1 MLISSILDKIG
12 NTPLVRIRELGRD
25 ALPQIRSGKV
35 KIFAKVEYFNPGGS
49 IKDRAPKRMVLEG
62 IKSGQ
67 LIPGKTIIDSTSG
80 NTGVAYAMAGAGL
93 GIPVELVMPENV
105 SRQRKQIV
113 TTFGAKITYSSPME
127 GSDGAIRLV
136 RKILK
141 EQPEKYFMP
150 DQYNN
155 EFNPQAHYDT
165 TGVEI
170 WRQTEGM
177 VTHFVATIG
186 TGGTVMGTGRRL
198 KDYNKKIQVFAVEPD
213 NALHG
218 LEGLKHMA
226 SSILPGIYK
235 EGELDGKIPM
245 PTEPGYEMAE
255 RLARE
260 EGLIVGHSSGA
271 ALAAA
276 LEIAKGIEEGVIVT
290 IFPDHGDRYFTMLDW
305 ERDVQDVPYSDV
317 GI

>member
-12 NTPLVRIRELGRD
+12 NTPLVRIREVGND
-25 ALPQIRSGKV
+25 LPQVRSGGV
-35 KIFAKVEYFNPGGS
+35 RIYAKVEYFNPGGS
-49 IKDRAPKRMVLEG
+49 VKDRAAYRMIQEG
-62 IKSGQ
+62 LKSGG
-67 LIPGKTIIDSTSG
+67 LTPDKIVLDSTSG
-80 NTGVAYAMAGAGL
+80 NTGVAYAMIGAALGL
-93 GIPVELVMPENV
+93 SVELVMPENV

-113 TTFGAKITYSSPME
+113 TTFGAKIAYSSPME
-127 GSDGAIRLV
+127 GSDGAIRLA
-136 RKILK
+136 RRLLK
-141 EQPEKYFMP
+141 ENPEKYFMP

-165 TGVEI
+165 TGEEI
-170 WRQTEGM
+170 WRQTGGR
-177 VTHFVATIG
+177 VTHLVATIG

-198 KDYNKKIQVFAVEPD
+198 KNYDENIRVIAVEPD

-226 SSILPGIYK
+226 TSIVPGIYK
-235 EGELDGKIPM
+235 EEELDGKISM
-245 PTEPGYEMAE
+245 ETEPAYEMAE

-271 ALAAA
+271 AMIGA
-276 LEIAKGIEEGVIVT
+276 LRTAEKLRDGVIVT
-290 IFPDHGDRYFTMLDW
+290 IFPDHGDRYFSILEW
-305 ERDVQDVPYSDV
+305 ERDVQDVPYQEV

>member
-1 MLISSILDKIG
+1 MLLSSILDKIG
-12 NTPLVRIRELGRD
+12 NTPLVRIREVGND
-25 ALPQIRSGKV
+25 VPQVRSGKV

-49 IKDRAPKRMVLEG
+49 VKDRAAYRMIQEG
-62 IKSGQ
+62 LKSGQ
-67 LIPGKTIIDSTSG
+67 LTKEKVVLDSTSG
-80 NTGVAYAMAGAGL
+80 NTGVAYAMIGAALGL
-93 GIPVELVMPENV
+93 QVELVMPENV
-105 SRQRKQIV
+105 SLQRKQIV
-113 TTFGAKITYSSPME
+113 TTFGAKIIYSSPME
-127 GSDGAIRLV
+127 GSDGAIRLAKKLLHENPG
-136 RKILK
+136 R
-141 EQPEKYFMP
+141 YFMP

-155 EFNPQAHYDT
+155 EFNPKAHYDT

-170 WRQTEGM
+170 WRQTDKK
-177 VTHFVATIG
+177 VTHFAATIG

-198 KDYNKKIQVFAVEPD
+198 KGYNPKIEVFAIEPD

-226 SSILPGIYK
+226 TSIVPGIYK

-245 PTEPGYEMAE
+245 PTEPAYEMAE

-271 ALAAA
+271 AMVGA
-276 LEIAKGIEEGVIVT
+276 LQIAEKIQEGVVVT
-290 IFPDHGDRYFTMLDW
+290 IFPDHGDRYFSILEW
-305 ERDVQDVPYSDV
+305 EKDVQDIPYQEV